1 LLEIS
6 RQKEN
11 IKYQEE
17 NEHIYQDDEL
27 KLIDENLNNNENYS
41 YLNILPN
48 SGQLNDEFQVKT
60 DLNSDQQNFSNNET
74 TVILN
79 NNNNNNNNDYLDFN
93 ESKIKDLK
101 HEHVININ
109 SGNNFYKKLS

>member
-1 LLEIS
+1 MLEIS

-17 NEHIYQDDEL
+17 NEHIYQEDEL

-60 DLNSDQQNFSNNET
+60 DLNSDQQNFN
-74 TVILN
+74 
-79 NNNNNNNNDYLDFN
+79 
-93 ESKIKDLK
+93 KID
-101 HEHVININ
+101 
-109 SGNNFYKKLS
+109 